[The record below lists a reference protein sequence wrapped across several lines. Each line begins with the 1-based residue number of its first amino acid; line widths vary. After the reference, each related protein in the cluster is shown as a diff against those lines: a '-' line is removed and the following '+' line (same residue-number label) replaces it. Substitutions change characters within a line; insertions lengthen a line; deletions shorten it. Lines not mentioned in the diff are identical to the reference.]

1 MFILYILWYQCNAWW
16 GLIVTLNEGNLV
28 RAIILAA
35 GEGKRL
41 RPFTESMS
49 KVMLPVAN
57 KPILEYVVDAV
68 TGCGIEDIVMVLG
81 YGKERIMDYFGDG
94 KEFGANIK
102 YVFQEKQLGTGHA
115 LIQAKEEFEDASI
128 VLAGDNIIDSSLIY
142 KVINLDGLA
151 LLYVTHDRPSKY
163 GVVKVDGGLIKNIYE
178 KPKED
183 IGNLISTGIFK
194 FEGNISNDLE
204 KHVSQGHNSLTSF
217 VQILLKNGKDIAS
230 VKGNGIWQDAV
241 YPWDLLNINETAL
254 QNCSRSVAGKIEK
267 GVEIRGNVSIGENSI
282 IRSGSYIIGPVAIGE
297 GCEIGPNVCI
307 FPSTS
312 IGSGVTVEVF
322 SEIKNSIIMNNVV
335 VGSRSSVLQS
345 VIGKGCEIGSNF
357 TSTAGDAYIKIDDS
371 NEFHM
376 VKDIGAFIGENCE
389 IGSGVLIDHGKI
401 IGKNCKISAQRRIT
415 ENVKSEGIVV

>member
-1 MFILYILWYQCNAWW
+1 MMLLWCQCNAWR
-16 GLIVTLNEGNLV
+16 GLVTTLNEGSLV

-57 KPILEYVVDAV
+57 KPILGYVVDAV

-81 YGKERIMDYFGDG
+81 YGKERIMNYFGDG

-115 LIQAKEEFEDASI
+115 LLQAKEEFEDEFI
-128 VLAGDNIIDSSLIY
+128 VLAGDNIIDSSLISP
-142 KVINLDGLA
+142 IITQDGLA
-151 LLYVTHDRPSKY
+151 LLYITHDKPSKY
-163 GVVKVDGGLIKNIYE
+163 GVVKVDDGLIKDICE

-183 IGNLISTGIFK
+183 IGNLISTGICK
-194 FEGNISNDLE
+194 FGRDISNDL
-204 KHVSQGHNSLTSF
+204 KQHLSQGHNRLTSF
-217 VQILLKNGKDIAS
+217 VQLLLKNGKDIAS

-241 YPWDLLNINETAL
+241 YPWDLLKINDTAI

-267 GVEIRGNVSIGENSI
+267 GVELRGNVSVGGDSI
-282 IRSGSYIIGPVAIGE
+282 VRSGSYIIGPVVIGE

-312 IGSGVTVEVF
+312 IGSGVTIGAF
-322 SEIKNSIIMNNVV
+322 SEIKNSILMNNVV

-345 VIGKGCEIGSNF
+345 VIGKGSEIGSNF
-357 TSTAGDAYIKIDDS
+357 TSATGDAYIKIDDS
-371 NEFHM
+371 NDFHM

-389 IGSGVLIDHGKI
+389 IGSGVLIDPGKI

>member
-1 MFILYILWYQCNAWW
+1 
-16 GLIVTLNEGNLV
+16 V

-49 KVMLPVAN
+49 KVMIPVAN
-57 KPILEYVVDAV
+57 KPILGYVVDAV

-94 KEFGANIK
+94 KEFCANIK

-115 LIQAKEEFEDASI
+115 LIQAKEEFEDESI
-128 VLAGDNIIDSSLIY
+128 VLAGDNIIDSSLISQI
-142 KVINLDGLA
+142 INQDGLA
-151 LLYVTHDRPSKY
+151 LLYITHEKPSKY

-194 FEGNISNDLE
+194 FEGELSNDLE
-204 KHVSQGHNSLTSF
+204 KHVSQGHNRLTSF
-217 VQILLKNGKDIAS
+217 VQILLKNGKEIAS

-241 YPWDLLNINETAL
+241 YPWDLIKINETAL

-267 GVEIRGNVSIGENSI
+267 GVELRGNVSVGENSI
-282 IRSGSYIIGPVAIGE
+282 IRSGSYIIGPVTIGE

-312 IGSGVTVEVF
+312 IGSGVTIEAF

-335 VGSRSSVLQS
+335 VGPRSSVLQS
-345 VIGKGCEIGSNF
+345 VIGKGCKIGSNF
-357 TSTAGDAYIKIDDS
+357 ISSTAGDVYIKIGDS
-371 NEFHM
+371 NDFHM

-389 IGSGVLIDHGKI
+389 IGCGVIIDPGKI

>member
-1 MFILYILWYQCNAWW
+1 M
-16 GLIVTLNEGNLV
+16 

-41 RPFTESMS
+41 RPFTEAMS

-57 KPILEYVVDAV
+57 KPILGYVVDAV
-68 TGCGIEDIVMVLG
+68 TGCGVEDIVMILG

-115 LIQAKEEFEDASI
+115 LLQAKEEFEDEFI
-128 VLAGDNIIDSSLIY
+128 VLAGDNIIDSSLISP
-142 KVINLDGLA
+142 IITQDGLA
-151 LLYVTHDRPSKY
+151 LLYITHDKPSKY
-163 GVVKVDGGLIKNIYE
+163 GVVKVDDGLIKDICE

-183 IGNLISTGIFK
+183 IGNLISTGICK
-194 FEGNISNDLE
+194 FGRDISNDL
-204 KHVSQGHNSLTSF
+204 KQHLSQGHNRLTSF
-217 VQILLKNGKDIAS
+217 VQLLLKNGKDIAS

-241 YPWDLLNINETAL
+241 YPWDLLKINDTAI

-267 GVEIRGNVSIGENSI
+267 GVELRGNVSVGGDSI
-282 IRSGSYIIGPVAIGE
+282 VRSGSYIIGPVVIGE

-312 IGSGVTVEVF
+312 IGSGVTIGAF
-322 SEIKNSIIMNNVV
+322 SEIKNSILMNNVV

-345 VIGKGCEIGSNF
+345 VIGKGSEIGSNF
-357 TSTAGDAYIKIDDS
+357 TSATGDAYIKIDDS
-371 NEFHM
+371 NDFHM

-389 IGSGVLIDHGKI
+389 IGSGVLIDPGKI